1 MNMPSSS
8 TPSDL
13 GDTASGHAGAASGG
27 AHSGAD
33 PDRAA
38 ADLADTTISIA
49 AHLES
54 ELSEALAP
62 QRLTRPSYLVLDA
75 LERAGGAALPQRE
88 LVARVRRTAGT
99 MSVRLGRLERAGV
112 IDREPEPDDRRS
124 VTVTLTDRGRKL
136 VRAARPAYEERA
148 QRLLEGLDAPGQ
160 AVVAEQ
166 LPSWL
171 SFFEPD
177 ERSAPRLGAAVAP
190 GAVAARMRAAVGL
203 PDEAGV
209 LVLHVKAASPADAAD
224 LSRGDLITHAGG
236 KTVRS
241 VGDLDRAVRTAPE
254 RLELKVLRG
263 AEPRDIQVTLG
274 E

>member
-1 MNMPSSS
+1 MNMASRN
-8 TPSDL
+8 PSDL
-13 GDTASGHAGAASGG
+13 GDTASPPARATATAA
-27 AHSGAD
+27 
-33 PDRAA
+33 PAA
-38 ADLADTTISIA
+38 ADLADTAISIA

-75 LERAGGAALPQRE
+75 LEQADGEALAQRE

-112 IDREPEPDDRRS
+112 IARQPEPGDRRS
-124 VTVTLTDRGRKL
+124 VTVTLTDRGREL
-136 VRAARPAYEERA
+136 VRSARPAYEERA
-148 QRLLEGLDAPGQ
+148 QRLFEGLDSAGR

-177 ERSAPRLGAAVAP
+177 ERSTPRLGAAVAP
-190 GAVAARMRAAVGL
+190 SAVAARMRAAVGL

-209 LVLHVKAASPADAAD
+209 LVLHVKSGSPADAAG
-224 LSRGDLITHAGG
+224 LARGDLITHASDR
-236 KTVRS
+236 TVRS
-241 VGDLDRAVRTAPE
+241 VGDLDRAVRTARE
-254 RLELKVLRG
+254 RLQLKVLRG
-263 AEPRDIQVTLG
+263 AEPRDIQAAL
-274 E
+274 ED